1 MTYPTKKVESAMYM
15 IELINVSKEYKKT
28 GAQVLSNTTFNVEAG
43 RFYAVMGSSGSGKT
57 TLLNV
62 IGGID
67 TFDSGEIS
75 IDNVRLSALSRNEM
89 ADFRL
94 NNVGI
99 VYQNYN
105 LIECLTLRENI
116 LLPLHN
122 KDIDS
127 SELDAI
133 SDELASKLG
142 ILSILDRY
150 PHEVSG
156 GEQQRAAICRAI
168 INEPKV
174 ILADEPTG
182 NLDSASTTAV
192 MECFKK
198 LNVEDGVTI
207 LMVTHEVYTA
217 SYCDKVMLFKDGK
230 ITSSINRNGMNRKEF
245 YRHILA
251 ELELGEIYE

>member
-1 MTYPTKKVESAMYM
+1 M
-15 IELINVSKEYKKT
+15 IELINVSKEYKRSRIR
-28 GAQVLSNTTFNVEAG
+28 VLSNTMFNVEEG

-67 TFDSGEIS
+67 KFDSGEII
-75 IDNVRLSALSRNEM
+75 IDNVRLSALTRTEM

-105 LIECLTLRENI
+105 LIDCLTLRENI

-127 SELDAI
+127 SELDYV
-133 SDELASKLG
+133 SDKIAAKLG
-142 ILSILDRY
+142 IRDILDRY

-182 NLDSASTTAV
+182 NLDSKSTTAV
-192 MECFKK
+192 MECFEK
-198 LNVEDGVTI
+198 LNKEDGITI
-207 LMVTHEVYTA
+207 LMVTHDLYTA
-217 SYCDKVMLFKDGK
+217 SYCDKVLLFKDGR
-230 ITSSINRNGMNRKEF
+230 ITGSLDRDGMSRKEF

-251 ELELGEIYE
+251 GLELGEIYE

>member
-1 MTYPTKKVESAMYM
+1 M
-15 IELINVSKEYKKT
+15 IELINVSKEYKRSRIR
-28 GAQVLSNTTFNVEAG
+28 VLSNTMFNVEEG

-57 TLLNV
+57 TLL
-62 IGGID
+62 
-67 TFDSGEIS
+67 
-75 IDNVRLSALSRNEM
+75 
-89 ADFRL
+89 
-94 NNVGI
+94 GI

-105 LIECLTLRENI
+105 LIDCLTLRENI

-127 SELDAI
+127 SELDYV
-133 SDELASKLG
+133 SDKIAAKLG
-142 ILSILDRY
+142 IRDILDRY

-182 NLDSASTTAV
+182 NLDSKSTTAV
-192 MECFKK
+192 MECFEK
-198 LNVEDGVTI
+198 LNKEDGITI
-207 LMVTHEVYTA
+207 LMVTHDLYTA
-217 SYCDKVMLFKDGK
+217 SYCDKVMLFKDGI
-230 ITSSINRNGMNRKEF
+230 ITGSLDRDGMSRKEF

-251 ELELGEIYE
+251 GLELGEIYE

>member
-1 MTYPTKKVESAMYM
+1 MDYM
-15 IELINVSKEYKKT
+15 IEVSNLVKSYARSRKHILNK
-28 GAQVLSNTTFNVEAG
+28 TTFDVEKG
-43 RFYAVMGSSGSGKT
+43 GFYAVMGSSGSGKT
-57 TLLNV
+57 TLLNA

-67 TFDSGEIS
+67 KFDSGDITIDDVRIS
-75 IDNVRLSALSRNEM
+75 VLNRNEM

-105 LIECLTLRENI
+105 LIDCLTLRENI

-122 KDIDS
+122 KDIDP
-127 SELDAI
+127 SELDDV
-133 SDELASKLG
+133 SDEIAAKLG
-142 ILSILDRY
+142 IRDILDRY

-156 GEQQRAAICRAI
+156 GEQQRAAICRAV

-182 NLDSASTTAV
+182 NLDSKSTTAV
-192 MECFKK
+192 MECFEK
-198 LNVEDGVTI
+198 LNKEDGITI
-207 LMVTHEVYTA
+207 LMVTHDLYTA
-217 SYCDKVMLFKDGK
+217 SYCDKVMLFKDGI
-230 ITSSINRNGMNRKEF
+230 ITGSLDRDGMSRKEF

-251 ELELGEIYE
+251 GLELGEIYE

>member
-1 MTYPTKKVESAMYM
+1 M
-15 IELINVSKEYKKT
+15 IELINVSKEYKRSRIR
-28 GAQVLSNTTFNVEAG
+28 VLFNTMFNVEEG

-67 TFDSGEIS
+67 KFDSGEII
-75 IDNVRLSALSRNEM
+75 IDNVRLSALTRKEM

-99 VYQNYN
+99 VFQNYN

-122 KDIDS
+122 RDINP
-127 SELDAI
+127 SEFKVV
-133 SDELASKLG
+133 SDEVAEKLG
-142 ILSILDRY
+142 IRDVLDHY
-150 PHEVSG
+150 PQEVSG

-168 INEPKV
+168 INGPKV

-182 NLDSASTTAV
+182 NLDSKSTTAV
-192 MECFKK
+192 MQCFEK
-198 LNVEDGVTI
+198 LNKEDGITI
-207 LMVTHEVYTA
+207 LMVTHDLYTA
-217 SYCDKVMLFKDGK
+217 SYCDKVMLLKDGM
-230 ITSSINRNGMNRKEF
+230 ITGSLDRNGISRKDF
-245 YRHILA
+245 YRHILTSM
-251 ELELGEIYE
+251 ELGKIYE

>member
-1 MTYPTKKVESAMYM
+1 MHM

-67 TFDSGEIS
+67 TFNSGEIS

-116 LLPLHN
+116 LLPLH
-122 KDIDS
+122 KVYLS
-127 SELDAI
+127 FQ
-133 SDELASKLG
+133 G
-142 ILSILDRY
+142 I
-150 PHEVSG
+150 
-156 GEQQRAAICRAI
+156 
-168 INEPKV
+168 
-174 ILADEPTG
+174 
-182 NLDSASTTAV
+182 
-192 MECFKK
+192 
-198 LNVEDGVTI
+198 EDPVCVNMT
-207 LMVTHEVYTA
+207 
-217 SYCDKVMLFKDGK
+217 F
-230 ITSSINRNGMNRKEF
+230 KEF
-245 YRHILA
+245 LRKCTEMDF
-251 ELELGEIYE
+251 ELFWDEEIKLIDI

>member
-1 MTYPTKKVESAMYM
+1 M
-15 IELINVSKEYKKT
+15 IELINVSKEYKRSRIR
-28 GAQVLSNTTFNVEAG
+28 VLSNTMFNVEEG

-67 TFDSGEIS
+67 KFDSGEII
-75 IDNVRLSALSRNEM
+75 IDNVRLSALTRKEM

-99 VYQNYN
+99 VFQNYN

-122 KDIDS
+122 RDINP
-127 SELDAI
+127 SEFKVV
-133 SDELASKLG
+133 SDEVAEKLG
-142 ILSILDRY
+142 IRDILDHY
-150 PHEVSG
+150 PQEVSG

-168 INEPKV
+168 INGPKV

-182 NLDSASTTAV
+182 NLDSKSTTAV
-192 MECFKK
+192 MQCFEK
-198 LNVEDGVTI
+198 LNKEDGITI
-207 LMVTHEVYTA
+207 LMVTHDLYTA
-217 SYCDKVMLFKDGK
+217 SYCDKVMLLKDGM
-230 ITSSINRNGMNRKEF
+230 ITGSLDRNGISRKDF
-245 YRHILA
+245 YRHILTSM
-251 ELELGEIYE
+251 ELGKIYE

>member
-1 MTYPTKKVESAMYM
+1 MRM
-15 IELINVSKEYKKT
+15 IKLENVSKEYKKSRT
-28 GAQVLSNTTFNVEAG
+28 QVLSNITLDITKG

-67 TFDSGEIS
+67 TFDSGEII
-75 IDNVRLSALSRNEM
+75 IDNVRLSALTRKEM

-122 KDIDS
+122 KDIDP
-127 SELDAI
+127 SEFKVV
-133 SDELASKLG
+133 SDEVAEKLG
-142 ILSILDRY
+142 IRDILDHY
-150 PHEVSG
+150 PYEVSG

-168 INEPKV
+168 INRPKV

-182 NLDSASTTAV
+182 NLDSESTTAV
-192 MECFKK
+192 MQCFEK
-198 LNVEDGVTI
+198 LNKEDGITI
-207 LMVTHEVYTA
+207 FMVTHDLYTA
-217 SYCDKVMLFKDGK
+217 SYCDNVMLFKDGM
-230 ITSSINRNGMNRKEF
+230 ITGCLDRNGMSQKDF
-245 YRHILA
+245 YRHILTGM
-251 ELELGEIYE
+251 ELGELYE

>member
-1 MTYPTKKVESAMYM
+1 M
-15 IELINVSKEYKKT
+15 IELINVSKEYKKSRIR
-28 GAQVLSNTTFNVEAG
+28 VLSNTMFNVEEG

-67 TFDSGEIS
+67 KFDSGEII
-75 IDNVRLSALSRNEM
+75 IDNVRLSALTRTEM

-105 LIECLTLRENI
+105 LIDCLTLRENI

-127 SELDAI
+127 SELDYV
-133 SDELASKLG
+133 SDKIAAKLG
-142 ILSILDRY
+142 IRDILDRY

-182 NLDSASTTAV
+182 NLDSKSTTAV
-192 MECFKK
+192 MGCFEK
-198 LNVEDGVTI
+198 LNKEDGITI
-207 LMVTHEVYTA
+207 LMVTHDLYTA
-217 SYCDKVMLFKDGK
+217 SYCDKVMLFKDGI
-230 ITSSINRNGMNRKEF
+230 ITGSIDRDGVSRKEF

-251 ELELGEIYE
+251 GLELGEIYE